1 MSTVVSRFA
10 LALLAIM
17 PTVACDEEPL
27 SPASAEVSAE
37 AMVSGGPRDR
47 SAIQEIV
54 TTFDEAWTDGD
65 PVRYAAQYAG
75 AEWVG
80 PDGTILTDPAA
91 ITQLYQFVIGVLFPG
106 TTRES
111 TIRHL
116 TFLTG
121 TVAVLDISTQVTG
134 AGGVVL
140 ARALEKNI
148 LIKRGGVWSIVQHQQ
163 VLVAPVS

>member
-1 MSTVVSRFA
+1 M
-10 LALLAIM
+10 
-17 PTVACDEEPL
+17 
-27 SPASAEVSAE
+27 
-37 AMVSGGPRDR
+37 SGGPRDR